1 MSVHPTAGRL
11 TAIIGIVCWATT
23 AVAAV
28 VHLEAEDYKD
38 GGSGVGY
45 WDNSSGN
52 LGGSYRTDDVDI
64 ESTSDVG
71 GGYNVGWTG
80 SGEWLLLTTDTA
92 PGPWY
97 HDPVFPETSHYV
109 VRVRV
114 ASPNDDKKLH
124 IDVDG
129 AAATRLITVPNTY
142 NWQSWTTV
150 NTITTVPIEAGSRE
164 VKFVCETLGFNV
176 NWVEFEPTSIVPAPA
191 ARLHPLTGHYY
202 QYAPTSTTWDQARAD
217 AAGMSFG
224 GVAGHLATIENA
236 EENLVVRRFWSEGS
250 KWIGLTDSTAVS
262 DIDRWD
268 PQYELGTAEGG
279 ATWSYGYPPVGEI
292 PDQPTERGY
301 GFKWLDGT
309 PLVYQNWAGGEPNDA
324 GDDGEDAVQ
333 IGADGLWNDHRTGLT
348 LGQTD
353 HLLPSVVEYDTV
365 LDQQK
370 FDILE
375 RKADTGVFGSLTT
388 IQEAKDLLALPSGHE
403 AIAAEATGQLF
414 AVSFAD
420 PEAADPNSEYVT
432 VPFLTDTT
440 ANDDYF
446 ALRATARVDIPTA
459 GQWTFAL
466 THDDLVELTVGGE
479 SFTPGSY
486 GTHSHVFDLEAGPT
500 ELDLVFL
507 ECSGDAGLQ
516 LFAAE
521 GSYDAFD
528 PLFFRLVGDEQGGG
542 LSLVPE
548 PSSLFLLSMG
558 VMGLLAFALRK
569 RR

>member
-1 MSVHPTAGRL
+1 
-11 TAIIGIVCWATT
+11 
-23 AVAAV
+23 
-28 VHLEAEDYKD
+28 
-38 GGSGVGY
+38 
-45 WDNSSGN
+45 
-52 LGGSYRTDDVDI
+52 
-64 ESTSDVG
+64 
-71 GGYNVGWTG
+71 
-80 SGEWLLLTTDTA
+80 
-92 PGPWY
+92 
-97 HDPVFPETSHYV
+97 
-109 VRVRV
+109 
-114 ASPNDDKKLH
+114 
-124 IDVDG
+124 
-129 AAATRLITVPNTY
+129 
-142 NWQSWTTV
+142 
-150 NTITTVPIEAGSRE
+150 
-164 VKFVCETLGFNV
+164 
-176 NWVEFEPTSIVPAPA
+176 
-191 ARLHPLTGHYY
+191 
-202 QYAPTSTTWDQARAD
+202 
-217 AAGMSFG
+217 
-224 GVAGHLATIENA
+224 
-236 EENLVVRRFWSEGS
+236 
-250 KWIGLTDSTAVS
+250 
-262 DIDRWD
+262 
-268 PQYELGTAEGG
+268 
-279 ATWSYGYPPVGEI
+279 VGEI

-333 IGADGLWNDHRTGLT
+333 IGADGLWNDHRAGLT

-365 LDQQK
+365 LDQWK

-432 VPFLTDTT
+432 MPFLTDTT
-440 ANDDYF
+440 ANDDFF
-446 ALRATARVDIPTA
+446 ALKMAAQVDIPTA

-466 THDDLVELTVGGE
+466 THDDLVELTIGGE
-479 SFTPGSY
+479 SFTPAAAY